1 MPANSNYSSNYPKD
15 SDGFGL
21 GKVPGG
27 VVHSK
32 YASVVFGVA
41 DNAVLFTLPR
51 GAVIVD
57 AKVKTSTAFNAGAD
71 NTLLIGVT
79 GDTDAIAAAAS
90 VAAIGTVRYGASGFV
105 GSDIFD
111 TELAE
116 DTDVIVTYNQTSTA
130 ADAGAAIVAPAPKT
144 E

>member
-1 MPANSNYSSNYPKD
+1 MAANANYSSNYPKD
-15 SDGFGL
+15 DDSFGL

-57 AKVKTSTAFNAGAD
+57 AKVQTSEAFDAGAD
-71 NTLLIGVT
+71 NTLLIGIT

-90 VAAIGTVRYGASGFV
+90 VAAIGTVRYGATGFV
-105 GSDIFD
+105 GTGVLDD
-111 TELAE
+111 ALTE

-130 ADAGAAIVAPAPKT
+130 ATEGAAIV
-144 E
+144 EVQYIVR